1 MSKLNNIT
9 ESYVIDEK
17 FQVPKSYN
25 GRVNLDPKE
34 NGTPFFIQDM
44 IPKNEK
50 TNYSNAVQYMVTP
63 TLLSRTYFSMENIE
77 ILQNAIRSQ
86 VYKLSENKHII
97 DKQDYDQLK
106 MIMRSIFLQH
116 AMHQDENIREQV
128 ETLNKMVLEFCV
140 PRVFSELQSYLK
152 YKEDISTLA
161 PPMDR
166 PTFFAVDKT
175 VELNRFI

>member
-1 MSKLNNIT
+1 M
-9 ESYVIDEK
+9 
-17 FQVPKSYN
+17 N
-25 GRVNLDPKE
+25 GRVIFDE
-34 NGTPFFIQDM
+34 NPGISYHLFEREQEPYSYDNTLRGIQGRNTLSDVFFDR
-44 IPKNEK
+44 KNIDNIHTQIINEVSKK
-50 TNYSNAVQYMVTP
+50 TGFKIGKQ
-63 TLLSRTYFSMENIE
+63 
-77 ILQNAIRSQ
+77 
-86 VYKLSENKHII
+86 SETEF
-97 DKQDYDQLK
+97 QL
-106 MIMRSIFLQH
+106 IMRSIFLQH